1 MRFSLF
7 HPASRTPTPASGAA
21 DDPTARRPEEPTP
34 MCPPCTG
41 NCFQG
46 RACPA
51 SPTADPTLVA
61 LLRRSPQ
68 Q

>member
-7 HPASRTPTPASGAA
+7 HPASRKPTPASGAA
-21 DDPTARRPEEPTP
+21 ESPTTHRTEEPTP
-34 MCPPCTG
+34 TCPPCTG

>member
-7 HPASRTPTPASGAA
+7 HPASRRGAESRA
-21 DDPTARRPEEPTP
+21 PDNATAHRTEEPAP
-34 MCPPCTG
+34 VCPPCTG

>member
-7 HPASRTPTPASGAA
+7 HPASRKPNPASDASDGSA
-21 DDPTARRPEEPTP
+21 ARRTEEPAP
-34 MCPPCTG
+34 VCPPCTG

>member
-7 HPASRTPTPASGAA
+7 KTAAKRAASVVVSRKEPMRPADESSPR
-21 DDPTARRPEEPTP
+21 
-34 MCPPCTG
+34 CPPCTG

-61 LLRRSPQ
+61 LLKDVRKQ
-68 Q
+68 

>member
-7 HPASRTPTPASGAA
+7 KPATKQARSVAVSRSEPIRPADESA
-21 DDPTARRPEEPTP
+21 PR
-34 MCPPCTG
+34 CPPCTG

-61 LLRRSPQ
+61 LLKVTRKQ
-68 Q
+68 